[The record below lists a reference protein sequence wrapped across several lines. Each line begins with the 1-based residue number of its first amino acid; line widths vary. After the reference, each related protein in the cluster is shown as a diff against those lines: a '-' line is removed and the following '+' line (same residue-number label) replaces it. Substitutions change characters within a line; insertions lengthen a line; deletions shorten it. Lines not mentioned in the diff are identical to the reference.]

1 MGNCLVHEER
11 RAIKNGEI
19 PSYQTLMMAQQ
30 VRDESEAA
38 AGARVIRIKLVVTK
52 QELKEMLRQGGV
64 SHDAMVS
71 LIQREESRS
80 GAGDKERH
88 DMIPSLFVRKGR
100 LVKSSYIVD
109 H

>member
-1 MGNCLVHEER
+1 MGNCLVREER

-19 PSYQTLMMAQQ
+19 LSYQTPLMAQQ

-38 AGARVIRIKLVVTK
+38 AGARAIRIKLVVTK

-64 SHDAMVS
+64 SHDAMAS

-80 GAGDKERH
+80 GAGDKERC
-88 DMIPSLFVRKGR
+88 MEWRPTLESIPEWSE
-100 LVKSSYIVD
+100 
-109 H
+109 

>member
-1 MGNCLVHEER
+1 MGNCLVREER

-19 PSYQTLMMAQQ
+19 LSYQTPLMAQQ

-38 AGARVIRIKLVVTK
+38 AGARAIRIKLVVTK

-64 SHDAMVS
+64 SHDAMAS

-80 GAGDKERH
+80 GAGDKERQS
-88 DMIPSLFVRKGR
+88 MILSLFVQKGR
-100 LVKSSYIVD
+100 LVKSNYAID
-109 H
+109 